1 MNALSAMLQA
11 RGAGIE
17 VTRDGDALVLK
28 ASTPP
33 PAEVIGLLK
42 QNKAGI
48 LALLELKD
56 GWSDEDW
63 LSLLMSAR
71 PIEAPDQQQ
80 GLCKAINTPTVW
92 DPPHPEPVQQSNHYP
107 SLPPKQLGTFP
118 SRNYIAPVF
127 ETEEVEG
134 GKGGKGG
141 VFSTV
146 ESDPNQNLPWPQA
159 GDTLLPGW
167 GDRVSMEYRL
177 RVASEEE
184 CLEWAKELSQLE
196 LVAKARGYPKNWA
209 SQVARNR
216 VFWREAFAARDQ
228 GRAPDFAQFR
238 EIDRE

>member
-28 ASTPP
+28 ASTRPS
-33 PAEVIGLLK
+33 AEVIGLLK
-42 QNKAGI
+42 QNKACI
-48 LALLELKD
+48 LTLLELKD
-56 GWSDEDW
+56 GWADEDW

-80 GLCKAINTPTVW
+80 TLSNAINTPTVW
-92 DPPHPEPVQQSNHYP
+92 DPPHAEPVQQSNHCP
-107 SLPPKQLGTFP
+107 SLPPKQLGISP
-118 SRNYIAPVF
+118 SHNYIAPVF

-141 VFSTV
+141 DFSTS
-146 ESDPNQNLPWPQA
+146 EPDPNPNLPWPQSS
-159 GDTLLPGW
+159 DTLLSGW
-167 GDRVSMEYRL
+167 GARVSMEYRL

-184 CLEWAKELSQLE
+184 CLEWATEMWQLE
-196 LVAKARGYPKNWA
+196 LVAKARGYPKKWA

-216 VFWREAFAARDQ
+216 AFWREAFAARDE
-228 GRAPDFAQFR
+228 GRPPDFGRFR